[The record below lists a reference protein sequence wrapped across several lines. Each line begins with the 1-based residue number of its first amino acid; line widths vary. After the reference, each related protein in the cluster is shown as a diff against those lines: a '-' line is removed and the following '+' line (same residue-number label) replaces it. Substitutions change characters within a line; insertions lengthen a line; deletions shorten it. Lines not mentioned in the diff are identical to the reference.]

1 MYLQARPIVQ
11 TRGDWQVSIL
21 SPDQHLLSFVV
32 RWIHVSSMALILGGT
47 IFLFVLALGDR
58 AQPSAEH
65 DRWLSLAARRFEW
78 LFWLAI
84 GVQVIT
90 GIGNLGAFGMT
101 LPAPMTAWGIKL
113 VVKLSFVL
121 LLILLSLA
129 RTFLVARPVLADG
142 APAPLPARVARVIYA
157 GTGLMVGWI
166 VLLAVSLAHG

>member
-1 MYLQARPIVQ
+1 M
-11 TRGDWQVSIL
+11 RGNWQVSML
-21 SPDQHLLSFVV
+21 PLDQHLLSFVV
-32 RWIHVSSMALILGGT
+32 RWIHVSSMALLLGGT
-47 IFLFVLALGDR
+47 MFLFVLALRGR
-58 AQPSAEH
+58 TQPSVDH

-90 GIGNLGAFGMT
+90 GIGNLGAFGTT
-101 LPAPMTAWGIKL
+101 LPAPLTPWGIKL

-121 LLILLSLA
+121 LLIPLSLV
-129 RTFLVARPVLADG
+129 RTFLVARPVLAEG
-142 APAPLPARVARVIYA
+142 GPAPLPARVAQVIYA